1 MLSLGTE
8 VFFAFWMASK
18 SVGLPARSAPP
29 ILAATSMFLM
39 SLANDL
45 ARRESMIAFLCL
57 VVAHLEWPD
66 MRTSL
71 IRDAEPSGSS
81 SGQPRILI
89 SVRRFRLV
97 VRGLKVRLASTFAN
111 GVSVDEPFAGFQ

>member
-8 VFFAFWMASK
+8 VFFAFWMAST
-18 SVGLPARSAPP
+18 SVGLPERSAPP

-45 ARRESMIAFLCL
+45 ARRESLIAFWCL

-66 MRTSL
+66 MTAIL
-71 IRDAEPSGSS
+71 PSERMPPAVASPRGS
-81 SGQPRILI
+81 PLVPNP
-89 SVRRFRLV
+89 VRAQRLPALAGRLHRCPHRSRW
-97 VRGLKVRLASTFAN
+97 RGC
-111 GVSVDEPFAGFQ
+111 